1 MKKISSSKIININ
14 SKSLSEIKKLNL
26 EDLGLNKIQNS
37 NIFEY
42 SSKVFK
48 FLKYKIKSK
57 LIFKIF
63 YKENNIYIELQDI
76 KDVPKFI
83 KKNITLDI
91 KVDIYQEDEICRAKR
106 FISLNLNKD
115 SFFHK
120 FLSDEIAN
128 KLLFNILEALSKRF
142 DKKFLKK
149 VLL

>member
-14 SKSLSEIKKLNL
+14 SKSLSEIKKLNP
-26 EDLGLNKIQNS
+26 EDLGLNKIQNP

-42 SSKVFK
+42 NSRVFK
-48 FLKYKIKSK
+48 VLKYKIKSK

-63 YKENNIYIELQDI
+63 YKKNNIYIELQDI